1 MKNIIP
7 DFLTHYHLPD
17 RQPFLTLSDLDGE
30 ELNSVLA
37 ELRLKTQN
45 GESKRMFADWYIDER
60 KKTEFFLRE
69 QFLKKGGKVQ
79 RQFPIYFVLG
89 RSETNKAMVPEMKEL
104 TLALENIPK
113 EFISFTYPDSM
124 ATLALDN
131 DPVYKK
137 PYNGKVFTYDEL
149 LEVVQ
154 QFGYPKDEIAKCSK
168 FGYPNYIEAQI
179 WCNLK

>member
-17 RQPFLTLSDLDGE
+17 RQPFLTLSDLDGPE
-30 ELNSVLA
+30 QDKVLK
-37 ELRLKTQN
+37 ELRLKTER
-45 GESKRMFADWYIDER
+45 GESRRMFADWYMEER
-60 KKTEFFLRE
+60 KKTESFLRE
-69 QFLKKGGKVQ
+69 GFVKKGGKIE

-89 RSETNKAMVPEMKEL
+89 RSEANKAMVPEMKEL
-104 TLALENIPK
+104 TLALDSIPR

-131 DPVYKK
+131 DPYYKQ
-137 PYNGKVFTYDEL
+137 PYNGQVFTFDEL
-149 LEVVQ
+149 IEVVG
-154 QFGYPKDEIAKCSK
+154 QFGYPKDEIAKCSM
-168 FGYPNYIEAQI
+168 FGYPNYIEAQV